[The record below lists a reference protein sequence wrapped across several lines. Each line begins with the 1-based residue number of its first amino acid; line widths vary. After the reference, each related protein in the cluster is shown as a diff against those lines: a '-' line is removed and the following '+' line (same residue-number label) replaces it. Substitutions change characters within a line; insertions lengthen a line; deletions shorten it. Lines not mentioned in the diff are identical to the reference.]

1 MNEQQFLSFLTTSH
15 DSALAAGPLALAM
28 IVAFVLALPVVALY
42 RLIQRTQNFSV
53 GFLHVML
60 MFASLSSAMTMLIG
74 NNIARAF
81 GLVGALSIIRFRNAL
96 KSPVDAVF
104 IFWTLALGMACGMG
118 AYVGALTITVVGG
131 FLGLILHLSNYGI
144 AASQES
150 ILRIFVPM
158 DSGPEVERHVEQI
171 FRQDGW
177 KFRQMNVIVHSE
189 ENRKALVY
197 HVTGNKKRDVSLTF
211 RKMHDVTG
219 VQNVHLAN
227 TAPTIFA
234 A

>member
-1 MNEQQFLSFLTTSH
+1 MNEQQFLNWLTTSH

-28 IVAFVLALPVVALY
+28 VISFLLALPVVALY
-42 RLIQRTQNFSV
+42 RIIQRTQNFSV

-118 AYVGALTITVVGG
+118 AYVGVVTITVVGG
-131 FLGLILHLSNYGI
+131 SLGLLLHLSNYGVV
-144 AASQES
+144 AKQES
-150 ILRIFVPM
+150 ILRVFVPLE
-158 DSGPEVERHVEQI
+158 SGPEVEQRVERI
-171 FRQDGW
+171 FQEDGW
-177 KFRQMNVIVHSE
+177 RYRQMNVIVHSE

-197 HVTGNKKRDVSLTF
+197 HVTGSKKRDVAATF
-211 RKMHDVTG
+211 RKMHEISD